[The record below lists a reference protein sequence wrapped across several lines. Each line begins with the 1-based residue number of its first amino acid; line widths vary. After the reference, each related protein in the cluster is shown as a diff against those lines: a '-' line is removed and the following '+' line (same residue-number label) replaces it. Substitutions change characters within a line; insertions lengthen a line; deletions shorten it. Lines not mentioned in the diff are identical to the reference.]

1 MPNNTADLYRL
12 PTCSYGK
19 HARALLEENGF
30 EINDHIFQSHDD
42 ADQFMSENGV
52 DTTPQIFIN
61 GERIGGS
68 DELERYLQQH
78 STAEA

>member
-1 MPNNTADLYRL
+1 MPNKTADLYRL
-12 PTCSYGK
+12 PACPYGM
-19 HARALLEENGF
+19 RAKELLETNGF

-42 ADQFMSENGV
+42 ADQFMSKNGV

-68 DELERYLQQH
+68 DDLEQYLQQH